1 MAELEFSTWWWMVR
15 MLVWME
21 APVPGSAG
29 WMEVVGE
36 GEVPV
41 CWRVRIE

>member
-21 APVPGSAG
+21 APVRGERR
-29 WMEVVGE
+29 MEVVGE